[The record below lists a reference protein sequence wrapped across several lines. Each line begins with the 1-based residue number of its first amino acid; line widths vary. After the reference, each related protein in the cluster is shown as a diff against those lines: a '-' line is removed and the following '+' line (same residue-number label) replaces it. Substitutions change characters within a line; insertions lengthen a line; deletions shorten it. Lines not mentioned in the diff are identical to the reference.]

1 MQNACLNTHSS
12 SSIGEILMSTIKL
25 YLFSTAY
32 CHLCDQAQQLLVNLG
47 VESFTVIEII
57 DDTELLSLYGSRIPV
72 LQRNDTK
79 AELNW
84 PFNADDIVI
93 FLRN

>member
-1 MQNACLNTHSS
+1 MRNACLNTHSS
-12 SSIGEILMSTIKL
+12 RSIDEILMSTINL

-47 VESFTVIEII
+47 VESFTIIEII
-57 DDTELLSLYGSRIPV
+57 DDAELLSLYGLRIPV
-72 LQRNDTK
+72 LQGNVTK

>member
-1 MQNACLNTHSS
+1 MRNACLNTHSS
-12 SSIGEILMSTIKL
+12 RSIGEILMSTIKL

-32 CHLCDQAQQLLVNLG
+32 CHLCDQAQQLLVNLE
-47 VESFTVIEII
+47 VESFTIIEII
-57 DDTELLSLYGSRIPV
+57 DDAELLSLYGLRIPV